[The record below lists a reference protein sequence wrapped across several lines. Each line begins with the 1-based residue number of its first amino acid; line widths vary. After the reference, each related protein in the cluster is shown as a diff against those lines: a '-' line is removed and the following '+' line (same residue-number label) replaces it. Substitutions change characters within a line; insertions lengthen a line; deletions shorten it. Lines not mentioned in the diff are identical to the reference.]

1 MERATTIGFIGL
13 GQMGGTMV
21 ATLLRTFSD
30 VVVFDIDPER
40 VERTVAAGAAAAD
53 DAESLVRSC
62 PTVMLS
68 LPASHVTIEVLEQQV
83 LPAVPEGTTVID
95 LGTTLAEETRRLAR
109 LFNEKG
115 ADLVDAPVSG
125 GPVGSA
131 KGALYV
137 FAGGDREAVRRAWP
151 VLSTLGSGGRVTW
164 CGPSGAGQVTKGVN
178 QLAMG
183 LLSAAC
189 MEAVGYGVAGG
200 VDPAVLLQAVGGSGG
215 FRAQFEGVASRIV
228 SGLGDTMDHK
238 AAEFDYFLDEADR
251 TGFAAPMLRG
261 LADLVKDVPKSS
273 RDNMNRPFSPFWSTM
288 MDQKDGGS

>member
-1 MERATTIGFIGL
+1 MQRETTTGFIGL
-13 GQMGGTMV
+13 GQMGGNMV

-40 VERTVAAGAAAAD
+40 VERAVAAGAAAAD
-53 DAESLVRSC
+53 DAASLVRSC

-68 LPASHVTIEVLEQQV
+68 LPASHVTVEVLEQQV
-83 LPAVPEGTTVID
+83 LPAVSEGTTVID

-109 LFNEKG
+109 LFTEKG

-131 KGALYV
+131 TGALYV

-288 MDQKDGGS
+288 MDRKEGGS